1 MDIINSTPYIS
12 NTYQYLLKYFENDA
26 SNDCIV
32 LFPYS
37 LTTPIEV
44 LKSNY
49 DKVILFNQEQI
60 GSPWFTD
67 EYIDKLKKADEVW
80 DYDEY
85 NIEHLKY
92 IREDIKLHCLKPFIV
107 IPEQDKEYDVL
118 FYGSWNSRREKIL
131 NELLNAGVNVKIIDG
146 VFGDDL
152 NDYIAKSKCLLNIH
166 YYDACLQEQDRLIRW
181 VGNGKIFSEKSRTN
195 YLNIDEYEYDEL
207 VPSIIGYLSK

>member
-1 MDIINSTPYIS
+1 M
-12 NTYQYLLKYFENDA
+12 
-26 SNDCIV
+26 
-32 LFPYS
+32 
-37 LTTPIEV
+37 
-44 LKSNY
+44 
-49 DKVILFNQEQI
+49 
-60 GSPWFTD
+60 
-67 EYIDKLKKADEVW
+67 
-80 DYDEY
+80 
-85 NIEHLKY
+85 
-92 IREDIKLHCLKPFIV
+92 HCLKPFIV